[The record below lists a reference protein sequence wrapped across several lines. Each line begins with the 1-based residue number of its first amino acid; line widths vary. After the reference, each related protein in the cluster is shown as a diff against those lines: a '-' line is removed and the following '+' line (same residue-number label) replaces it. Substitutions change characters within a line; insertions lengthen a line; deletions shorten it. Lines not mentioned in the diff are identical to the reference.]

1 MIILCTHNDGGV
13 GKTTLAVHSA
23 GVLISQLDR
32 TLLIDCDDQADS
44 WQFYTGRE
52 PSKLNDIDIEDNRT
66 VISNKNR
73 ASIKKLAKPQQ
84 YDHVV
89 LDIDSPLQNTVQVI
103 IGNDPDLIPLLSLW
117 GNSTHLR
124 CYSPRKIKV
133 SPQFDRRGIT
143 PNQPLVRAKFPGS
156 QVSPNSPFYIERPPI
171 ESRCCNEILQ
181 LGALIRI
188 KAPKQMGKILLLNY
202 ILNYA
207 KNQSCRTVPLSF
219 QQADE
224 EAVSNLSNL
233 LRWFCKSISWKLK
246 LEPKL
251 DNYWDTDAGLAKYN
265 CTRYFEEYLLEQ
277 INCPFVLGLDEL
289 ERLFAY
295 PKVAQDFLPLL
306 RVWHEQAN
314 ESKIWVHLRLVAV
327 HSTELYVP
335 LDINQSPFNVGL
347 PMGLPEWN
355 SEQIQ
360 ALARCYSLNW
370 GNSEA
375 EQLMAIVG
383 GYPYLVQLA
392 LYHLQNQDVS
402 LEQLLQDAPI
412 ETGIYIN
419 HLRYLENIQAVPKLS
434 TAIREV
440 VNNNES
446 VLLNSVLAYQLQS
459 IGLVKFDGSRV
470 MPSCQLYRKYFRARL
485 LKP

>member
-1 MIILCTHNDGGV
+1 M
-13 GKTTLAVHSA
+13 
-23 GVLISQLDR
+23 
-32 TLLIDCDDQADS
+32 
-44 WQFYTGRE
+44 
-52 PSKLNDIDIEDNRT
+52 
-66 VISNKNR
+66 
-73 ASIKKLAKPQQ
+73 
-84 YDHVV
+84 
-89 LDIDSPLQNTVQVI
+89 
-103 IGNDPDLIPLLSLW
+103 
-117 GNSTHLR
+117 
-124 CYSPRKIKV
+124 
-133 SPQFDRRGIT
+133 
-143 PNQPLVRAKFPGS
+143 
-156 QVSPNSPFYIERPPI
+156 
-171 ESRCCNEILQ
+171 
-181 LGALIRI
+181 
-188 KAPKQMGKILLLNY
+188 
-202 ILNYA
+202 
-207 KNQSCRTVPLSF
+207 
-219 QQADE
+219 
-224 EAVSNLSNL
+224 
-233 LRWFCKSISWKLK
+233 
-246 LEPKL
+246 
-251 DNYWDTDAGLAKYN
+251 
-265 CTRYFEEYLLEQ
+265 
-277 INCPFVLGLDEL
+277 LGLDEL

-314 ESKIWVHLRLVAV
+314 ESEIWGHLRLVAV

-434 TAIREV
+434 TALREV

-459 IGLVKFDGSRV
+459 IGLVKFDGNRV